1 MQHKNTNTDNSQPT
15 KSPSGDIGVKRI
27 LQAPFTDETIR
38 TLKAGDMVY
47 ISGTVYTARDAAH
60 KRLCEM
66 IERGEPMPFHF
77 EGQAVYYAGPA
88 PAKPGRPIGSV
99 GPTTGGRMDAYSPT
113 LIAKGL
119 KVMIGKGTRSAE
131 VINAMK
137 EHAGVYFAAIGGAAA
152 LMAKCVESAE
162 IIAFEELGTEAVR
175 RLQVKELPVVV
186 AIDSQGND
194 MYKLAREIY
203 GKE

>member
-1 MQHKNTNTDNSQPT
+1 MDK
-15 KSPSGDIGVKRI
+15 KI
-27 LQAPFTDETIR
+27 LQAPFSDDVIR
-38 TLKAGDMVY
+38 SLKAGDMVY

-66 IERGEPMPFHF
+66 IERGEPMPFDF
-77 EGQAVYYAGPA
+77 TGQAVYYAGPA
-88 PAKPGRPIGSV
+88 PAKPGKPIGSV

-131 VINAMK
+131 VVNAMK
-137 EHAGVYFAAIGGAAA
+137 EHVGVYFAAIGGAAA

-162 IIAFEELGTEAVR
+162 VIAFDELGTEAIR

-186 AIDSQGND
+186 AIDSHGND